1 MNNVIPI
8 NLIIYN
14 NKSHF
19 IWGKKEGHEN
29 LFQPLTLIQAQSQ
42 NIVTLGV
49 RTFTYKF
56 GG

>member
-19 IWGKKEGHEN
+19 IWGKKEGHKN